1 MNILGLIS
9 SENDPASRTRIKQ
22 YKKEFASHNVSLFP
36 KYYTPLRDKD
46 PSKWMYRFGK
56 MTGVSEWRIANFFK
70 TIGRL
75 SLLRQQYKY
84 DIIWENRLLLP
95 HHSYFERKIKKPLV
109 FDYDDAIWI
118 NEGEKQ
124 VQEVISKSAL
134 VFAGNEYLA
143 EYGSKF
149 NKNIYI
155 IPTTVDTEMLYPL
168 NKNYE
173 TFVIGW
179 IGTKS
184 NFPFLEIIKQPIID
198 FLSQNSD
205 SKFVIVSSEKPSQ
218 FKFDEKQVCF
228 STWSVENENNL
239 INQFS
244 VGIMPL
250 PDNEYTRGKCSYKM
264 LQYMACGKPVI
275 VSPVGMNKMILSED
289 EVGLGATVEKQWF
302 DLFVKLKTDDTTR
315 ERLGQHGRMVVEEKY
330 SKKKYAP
337 IILEHFSKLI

>member
-1 MNILGLIS
+1 MKILGLIS

-22 YKKEFASHNVSLFP
+22 YKKEFASHNVSLSPRYF
-36 KYYTPLRDKD
+36 TPLRDDD
-46 PSKWMYRFGK
+46 PSKWMYRLRK
-56 MTGVSEWRIANFFK
+56 ITGVSEWRISNFFK

-75 SLLRQQYKY
+75 SLLQQQKKY
-84 DIIWENRLLLP
+84 DMVWENRLLLP
-95 HHSYFERKIKKPLV
+95 HHSYLERKIKKPLV

-124 VQEVISKSAL
+124 VQRVIAKSAL

-149 NKNIYI
+149 NKNIHI
-155 IPTTVDTEMLYPL
+155 IPTTVDTESLYPQSKI
-168 NKNYE
+168 NE
-173 TFVIGW
+173 TFTIGW
-179 IGTKS
+179 IGTKC
-184 NFPFLEIIKQPIID
+184 NFPFLEIIRQPIID
-198 FLSQNSD
+198 FLSQNFD
-205 SKFVIVSSEKPSQ
+205 SKFVVVSSEKPPQ

-228 STWSVENENNL
+228 STWSAENENSL

-244 VGIMPL
+244 IGVMPL

-275 VSPVGMNKMILSED
+275 VSPVGMNQKILSED
-289 EVGLGATVEKQWF
+289 EVGFAATEEQQWL
-302 DLFVKLKTDDTTR
+302 DLFLRLKNENTIR
-315 ERLGQHGRMVVEEKY
+315 KSLGKNARMVVEEKY
-330 SKKKYAP
+330 SIKKYAP

>member
-1 MNILGLIS
+1 MKILGLIS

-22 YKKEFASHNVSLFP
+22 YKKEFASQNVLLSPRYF
-36 KYYTPLRDKD
+36 TPLRDKD
-46 PSKWMYRFGK
+46 PSRWMYRFRK
-56 MTGVSEWRIANFFK
+56 TTGVSEWRIANFFK
-70 TIGRL
+70 IISRL
-75 SLLRQQYKY
+75 PLLQQQKKY

-95 HHSYFERKIKKPLV
+95 HHSYFERRIKKPLV

-124 VQEVISKSAL
+124 VQETISKSTL

-143 EYGSKF
+143 EYGSKY
-149 NKNIYI
+149 NKKVCI
-155 IPTTVDTEMLYPL
+155 IPTTVDTEILYPQ
-168 NKNYE
+168 NKINE

-184 NFPFLEIIKQPIID
+184 NFSFLEIIKQPIID

-205 SKFVIVSSEKPSQ
+205 SKFVVVSSEEPPQ

-228 STWSVENENNL
+228 IPWSAENENNL

-264 LQYMACGKPVI
+264 LQYMACGKPAI
-275 VSPVGMNKMILSED
+275 VSPVGMNQKILSED
-289 EVGLGATVEKQWF
+289 EVGFAASEEKQWF
-302 DLFVKLKTDDTTR
+302 DLFVKLKNDDATR
-315 ERLGQHGRMVVEEKY
+315 ERLGQNGRMVVEEKY
-330 SKKKYAP
+330 SIKKYAP